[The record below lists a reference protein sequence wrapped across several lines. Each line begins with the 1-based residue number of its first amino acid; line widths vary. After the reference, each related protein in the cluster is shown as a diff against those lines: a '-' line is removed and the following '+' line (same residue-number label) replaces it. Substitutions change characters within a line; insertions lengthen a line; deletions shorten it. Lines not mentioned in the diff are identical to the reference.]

1 MNNGKYLSI
10 HLILV
15 GCYKTLTVRKQD
27 MFRTLLSI
35 ITFVSV
41 VFPSCA
47 FSQEME
53 ATITQGTF
61 KPRPIAVSSF
71 HTDSV
76 LFEKLAREIP
86 GIVRKNLEQSGLFRS
101 INSNAFV
108 QTPSSIFREG
118 VRFPEWRATGT
129 ETMVSGS
136 VVKDDQGRTRVE
148 FRLWD
153 VLSEQQLIGMAY
165 TTTPDNWRRIAH
177 IMSDEIYKRLTGEDG
192 YFDTRIV
199 YISENGPAHK
209 RIKRLAIMDQD
220 GANHKYLTDGS
231 YLVLTPRFS
240 PETQRITYM
249 SYQGGRPRVYLY
261 DINTGRHEVLGAF
274 PGMTFAP
281 RFSPNGQSVV
291 MSIAKNGNTD
301 IFVMNLNTRATK
313 RMTSNR
319 AIDTSPS
326 YSPDGNQIVFESDR
340 GGSQQLYIMNV
351 NGSGANRIT
360 FGKGRYANPVWSP
373 RGDLIAFTR
382 MHKGKFYIGVIR
394 PDGSGERL
402 ITNAYHVEGP
412 SWSPNGRVL
421 TYFKETPSKNSRT
434 ARLYTID
441 ITGYNER
448 WLRTPKDGSDPAWSP
463 LNP

>member
-1 MNNGKYLSI
+1 MN
-10 HLILV
+10 
-15 GCYKTLTVRKQD
+15 
-27 MFRTLLSI
+27 RTLFYILGLVI
-35 ITFVSV
+35 IFIS
-41 VFPSCA
+41 PA
-47 FSQEME
+47 INAKEME
-53 ATITQGTF
+53 VTITQGTF
-61 KPRPIAVSSF
+61 KPRPIAVSDF
-71 HTDSV
+71 HAENTEFKKFAS
-76 LFEKLAREIP
+76 EIP
-86 GIVRKNLEQSGLFRS
+86 GIIKENLENSGLFRP

-118 VRFPEWRATGT
+118 VRFPEWRATGS

-136 VVKDDQGRTRVE
+136 VERDDQGRTKVE

-153 VLSEQQLIGMAY
+153 VISEQQLIGMSY
-165 TTTPDNWRRIAH
+165 TTTQRNWRRIAH
-177 IMSDEIYKRLTGEDG
+177 KISDEIYKRLTGEDG

-199 YISENGPAHK
+199 YVSESGSVTK
-209 RIKRLAIMDQD
+209 RVKRLAIMDQD
-220 GANHKYLTDGS
+220 GANHRYLTDGS

-240 PETQRITYM
+240 PETQRITYL
-249 SYQGGRPRVYLY
+249 SYKGGRPHVYLY
-261 DINTGRHEVLGAF
+261 DINTGSNRVLGSF

-281 RFSPNGQSVV
+281 RFSPDGQKVV
-291 MSIAKNGNTD
+291 MSMAKNGNTD
-301 IFVMNLNTRATK
+301 IFIMDLNSRNVK
-313 RMTSNR
+313 RMTSNS
-319 AIDTSPS
+319 AIETSPS
-326 YSPDGNQIVFESDR
+326 YAPDGKRIVFESDR
-340 GGSQQLYIMNV
+340 GGTQQLYVMNLD
-351 NGSGANRIT
+351 GSGIERIT

-382 MHKGKFYIGVIR
+382 MYKGKFYIGVIR

-421 TYFKETPSKNSRT
+421 TYFKETPSGKNRS

-441 ITGYNER
+441 ITGYNEK